1 MKYIFAVLF
10 TFCLAWTLPAMAQ
23 SSPKLAFNQAAN
35 LFIEGQ
41 NEQALRNVNNAL
53 RRYPNDPQLKA
64 LKEKLEQQQE
74 QQQQQQEQQQQEQQN
89 GEKDQNQEQSEEQD
103 GENQPQDSQQQEGEE
118 GEPDDQQK
126 QEQQQEGEGEES
138 QDQKEQQPEEGEEG
152 SEEQEGGEM
161 DTERRLQEM
170 NISPEKARMI
180 LEAMKSN
187 EVQYLQQKKRK
198 QSSRSNSNK
207 PDW

>member
-1 MKYIFAVLF
+1 MKYIIAGIFAISIAF
-10 TFCLAWTLPAMAQ
+10 ALPAKAQ

-53 RRYPNDPQLKA
+53 NRYPNDPQLKA

-74 QQQQQQEQQQQEQQN
+74 QQQQQQQQQQQEQNGEQDQEQSNEQN
-89 GEKDQNQEQSEEQD
+89 GES
-103 GENQPQDSQQQEGEE
+103 QPQDSQNQEGKE
-118 GEPDDQQK
+118 GESNEQ
-126 QEQQQEGEGEES
+126 QEQQEKEGEGEQP
-138 QDQKEQQPEEGEEG
+138 QDQEEQQSEEGEG
-152 SEEQEGGEM
+152 TEEQEGGEL
-161 DTERRLQEM
+161 DTERRLEEM

-198 QSSRSNSNK
+198 SSSRSNSDK

>member
-1 MKYIFAVLF
+1 MKYIIAAVFA
-10 TFCLAWTLPAMAQ
+10 FCLAWTLPALGQ

-53 RRYPNDPQLKA
+53 KQHPNDQQLKA

-74 QQQQQQEQQQQEQQN
+74 QEQQQQQQQDQQQQEQNRE
-89 GEKDQNQEQSEEQD
+89 ENQEESDKQN

-118 GEPDDQQK
+118 GEPNE
-126 QEQQQEGEGEES
+126 QESEQPQEGDESQQQE
-138 QDQKEQQPEEGEEG
+138 EQQAEDGDGDEEGEEQQG
-152 SEEQEGGEM
+152 QEL
-161 DTERRLQEM
+161 DTEKRLEEM

-198 QSSRSNSNK
+198 QTSRPDSDR